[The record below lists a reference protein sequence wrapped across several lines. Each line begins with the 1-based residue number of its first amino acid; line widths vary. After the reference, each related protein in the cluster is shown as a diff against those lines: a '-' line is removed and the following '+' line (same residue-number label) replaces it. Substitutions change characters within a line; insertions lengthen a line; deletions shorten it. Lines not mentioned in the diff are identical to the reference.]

1 VTTPASRRW
10 VTYDDVDHDSGVFDA
25 IGAAFDVSA
34 RTRVGAVGSATWRSM
49 RQRDAVDFA
58 VEWLERDRA

>member
-1 VTTPASRRW
+1 M
-10 VTYDDVDHDSGVFDA
+10 TYGDVDHDSGVFDA

-34 RTRVGAVGSATWRSM
+34 RMRVGGVGPAQCRLM
-49 RQRDAVDFA
+49 RERDAVDFA

>member
-1 VTTPASRRW
+1 
-10 VTYDDVDHDSGVFDA
+10 VTYEDVDHDSDVLDA

-34 RTRVGAVGSATWRSM
+34 RTRVGSVGSADCRLL

>member
-1 VTTPASRRW
+1 VK
-10 VTYDDVDHDSGVFDA
+10 YDDVDHDSGVFDA